1 MSGEIMNRRLFAY
14 IALFTL
20 FACCVFVSYNPN
32 IATNYTGEFS
42 DGEVFTPEDSHFNF
56 KDFELNCTGASN
68 FTARTVI
75 SGHTQLIDGSGD
87 RVINYLELDKMIPSN
102 RDKTSSFLKS
112 ELEKPSWTVD
122 GVCVHEITF
131 VFYDNVYSA
140 YIKDSSSNAI
150 IYLSSTDEHETAEMM
165 NSLEFKED

>member
-20 FACCVFVSYNPN
+20 FACCIFVSYNPN
-32 IATNYTGEFS
+32 IATKYTGEFS
-42 DGEVFTPEDSHFNF
+42 DGEAFIPEDSHFNF
-56 KDFELNCTGASN
+56 KNFELNCIDAKN

-75 SGHTQLIDGSGD
+75 SGHTQFIDSTGD

-102 RDKTSSFLKS
+102 RDKTNSFLKS

-131 VFYDNVYSA
+131 TFYDNVYSA
-140 YIKDSSSNAI
+140 YLKDSSSNTI
-150 IYLSSTDEHETAEMM
+150 IYLSSTDEQETAEMM
-165 NSLEFKED
+165 NSLEFKEE